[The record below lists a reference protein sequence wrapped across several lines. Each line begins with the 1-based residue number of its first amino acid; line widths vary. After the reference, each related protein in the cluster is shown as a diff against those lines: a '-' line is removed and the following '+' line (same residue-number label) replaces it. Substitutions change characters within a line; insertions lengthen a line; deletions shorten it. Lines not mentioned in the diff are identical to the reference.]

1 MERLWAPWRSQYVS
15 SVADPSQE
23 GTSCFLCEAIGSDPV
38 YDRELY
44 IVARWE
50 RCFAILNRYPY
61 NSGHVMVAP
70 IRHVGE
76 LQELTEE
83 ELCDLMRKTRDIVSA
98 LQRAFSPH
106 GFNIGLNLG
115 RAAGAGLPEHLH
127 IHIVPRWHGDT
138 NFLPVTADVKVV
150 SHALE
155 DVYELL
161 HGELRQ

>member
-1 MERLWAPWRSQYVS
+1 
-15 SVADPSQE
+15 
-23 GTSCFLCEAIGSDPV
+23 
-38 YDRELY
+38 
-44 IVARWE
+44 
-50 RCFAILNRYPY
+50 
-61 NSGHVMVAP
+61 MVAP